1 MAKNNKRYVDNLK
14 KEMEDASINQGPKNI
29 KYVVSLDLNEDEIT
43 NMKRFVADLKNT
55 ANRRSVTVKSLIYD
69 ILKDS
74 GLFEYKTY

>member
-1 MAKNNKRYVDNLK
+1 MAKNNKKYIDNLK
-14 KEMEDASINQGPKNI
+14 KEIKDGSIKQGPKNI
-29 KYVVSLDLNEDEIT
+29 KYVVGLDLNEDEIA

-55 ANRRSVTVKSLIYD
+55 TNRKNATAKSLIYD

>member
-1 MAKNNKRYVDNLK
+1 MAKNNRRYVDELK
-14 KEMEDASINQGPKNI
+14 KEIKDASTKQAQKNI

-55 ANRRSVTVKSLIYD
+55 ANRKNVSAKSLIYD

>member
-14 KEMEDASINQGPKNI
+14 KVIKDASINQGPKNI

-55 ANRRSVTVKSLIYD
+55 ANRKNVSAKSLIYD

>member
-1 MAKNNKRYVDNLK
+1 MAKINRRYVDELK
-14 KEMEDASINQGPKNI
+14 KEIENASTKQAQKNI

-55 ANRRSVTVKSLIYD
+55 ANRKNVSAKSLIYD

>member
-1 MAKNNKRYVDNLK
+1 MAKNNRKYIDNLK
-14 KEMEDASINQGPKNI
+14 KEIEDASTKQAQKNI

-55 ANRRSVTVKSLIYD
+55 ANRKNVSAKSLIYD

>member
-1 MAKNNKRYVDNLK
+1 MAKNNRRYVDELK
-14 KEMEDASINQGPKNI
+14 KEIKDASTKQAKKNI

-55 ANRRSVTVKSLIYD
+55 ANRKNVSAKSLIYD